1 MKRLV
6 IDIAAI
12 RCNLSVIRERAGTS
26 VIYGALTGDGY
37 GVGLAE
43 LAGILRE
50 NGIDRFAVNSTDD
63 ARTLRTGGFETEE
76 ILMLHSTMD
85 PRAISTML
93 DLNVVFTIGSQ
104 EAGELLNRLAGEKEQ
119 LAKAHILIDTGMGF
133 GGFLPQEKDK
143 LLSLY
148 QYLPYVEPTGIY
160 THLYSAGN
168 DITAS
173 LDRFSS
179 AVDAIRLAGFEP
191 GLCHAASSSAL
202 MTYGHTQLS
211 AVRVGS
217 AVLGQCRAKKGEE
230 LKGCCHGEATLDSVR
245 WLPKGSTIGNE
256 QLATLR
262 QDTRV
267 AIIPVGYLNGFGQEH
282 SRQISLLARA
292 GSWVNQH
299 LRSVTINGQ
308 QARIIGKVRATE
320 TAIDVSDIQCQPG
333 DIALF
338 DIDPLFAQGLER
350 YFVDSLEDAE
360 A

>member
-12 RCNLSVIRERAGTS
+12 RYNISVIRERAGAS

-37 GVGLAE
+37 GIGLLE

-63 ARTLRTGGFETEE
+63 ARTLREGGFETEE

-85 PRAISTML
+85 PQNIETML
-93 DLNVVFTIGSQ
+93 KLNVVFTIGSQ
-104 EAGELLNRLAGEKEQ
+104 EAGELLNKLAGKKGQ

-133 GGFLPQEKDK
+133 GGFLPQEREK

-148 QYLPYVEPTGIY
+148 QYLPYIEPTGVY
-160 THLYSAGN
+160 THLYAAGN

-179 AVDAIRLAGFEP
+179 ALDVIRMAGFDP
-191 GLCHAASSSAL
+191 GMCHAASSSAL

-217 AVLGQCRAKKGEE
+217 AVLGQCRSKKSAD
-230 LKGCCHGEATLDSVR
+230 LKECCHGEATLDSVR

-256 QLATLR
+256 QLATFR

-282 SRQISLLARA
+282 SKQFSLLARA

-299 LRSVTINGQ
+299 MRSVTINGQ
-308 QARIIGKVRATE
+308 QAKIIGKVRATE

-333 DIALF
+333 DIARF

-350 YFVDSLEDAE
+350 YFVDTAPEGE
-360 A
+360 E